1 MKYCYKT
8 RGDIQIRWILHIITP
23 FSSFCL
29 HFPERISYF
38 SALSHVLYLM
48 CTTVSDQYGLFLKKL
63 IFVFREKCNKL
74 IKSDSKEVSKKLYQI
89 NAVLLNFLFIC
100 ESLK

>member
-1 MKYCYKT
+1 
-8 RGDIQIRWILHIITP
+8 
-23 FSSFCL
+23 
-29 HFPERISYF
+29 
-38 SALSHVLYLM
+38 M
-48 CTTVSDQYGLFLKKL
+48 CTTVCDQYDLFLKKL

-74 IKSDSKEVSKKLYQI
+74 IKSDSKEVSKTLYQI